1 MENCLLVGYLTRLMA
16 LLDIKATPQLPEET
30 SPPLPPPERK
40 DAKNRDFR
48 PPSGRHVCCDGNS
61 DGLG

>member
-1 MENCLLVGYLTRLMA
+1 MA
-16 LLDIKATPQLPEET
+16 LLDMKATPQLPEET